1 MRPARYTEPVSK
13 PAFQRMSVAEYL
25 RSEPGSSVKR
35 EYVDGFVYSLDD
47 MYIGVLS

>member
-13 PAFQRMSVAEYL
+13 PAFQCMSVAEYL
-25 RSEPGSSVKR
+25 RSEPESPVKR
-35 EYVDGFVYSLDD
+35 EYVDGSVYSLDD